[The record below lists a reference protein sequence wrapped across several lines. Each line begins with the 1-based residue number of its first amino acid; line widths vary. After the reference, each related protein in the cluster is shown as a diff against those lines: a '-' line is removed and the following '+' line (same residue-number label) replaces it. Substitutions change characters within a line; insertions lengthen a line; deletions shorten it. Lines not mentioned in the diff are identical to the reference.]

1 MPEPLRHQ
9 ASLVVFV
16 AVILGIALWNAAT
29 LRRLSRYGQ
38 PRRRPFA
45 SILVPARDERDR
57 IERCVRSL
65 LVQDYVPYE
74 VVVLD
79 DHSSDGTGEVL
90 ARLAQEAPHL
100 RALRGAPLPP
110 GWLGKHWACHQLA
123 DAARGELLVF
133 VDADTEHAPTT
144 LASLVAAFETE
155 EADLISGLVREEVVS
170 WGERLLVPMLPWS
183 ILAFVPLPLAYR
195 LRSPALAAGIGQFMC
210 LRRAAYEA
218 LGGYAAVREQVVDDL
233 ALVRRAAALGL
244 RWRLVDA
251 TELVGCRMYRTWRE
265 VWQGLGKSL
274 FAAFGYHALGFIF
287 VWSWL
292 ALAFTEPVVVLGLWT
307 LGLPHGSWS
316 PGLAG
321 AAAVLSLALWTLIYA
336 RMRLPLF
343 LVLLYPLT
351 TWFWFAAALCSF
363 WLAWTGRAVWKG
375 RNVAPPR
382 VHWL

>member
-9 ASLVVFV
+9 ASLVVFL
-16 AVILGIALWNAAT
+16 AVILGIALWNTAT
-29 LRRLSRYGQ
+29 LCRLSRYGQ
-38 PRRRPFA
+38 PRRRPLV

-65 LVQDYVPYE
+65 LAQDYAPYE

-90 ARLAQEAPHL
+90 ARLVQEAPHL
-100 RALRGAPLPP
+100 RVLRGAPLPP

-144 LASLVAAFETE
+144 LTSLVAAFEVE

-170 WGERLLVPMLPWS
+170 WGERLVVPVLPWS
-183 ILAFVPLPLAYR
+183 ILAFVPLRLAYR
-195 LRSPALAAGIGQFMC
+195 LRSPALATGIGQLMC
-210 LRRAAYEA
+210 LWRAAYET

-233 ALVRRAAALGL
+233 ALVRRAAVLGL

-251 TELVGCRMYRTWRE
+251 TDLVVCRMYRTWRE

-274 FAAFGYHALGFIF
+274 FAAFGYHVVGFLF

-292 ALAFTEPVVVLGLWT
+292 ALAFTEPVVVLGLWVV
-307 LGLPHGSWS
+307 GLPLGGWS
-316 PGLAG
+316 PGW
-321 AAAVLSLALWTLIYA
+321 AAIAVALSLALWTVIYG
-336 RMRLPLF
+336 RMRLPRY
-343 LVLLYPLT
+343 LVLLYPL
-351 TWFWFAAALCSF
+351 AAISWLAVAVNSF
-363 WLAWTGRAVWKG
+363 WQVSSGRAVWKG
-375 RNVAPPR
+375 RNVAPLR
-382 VHWL
+382 VRWP